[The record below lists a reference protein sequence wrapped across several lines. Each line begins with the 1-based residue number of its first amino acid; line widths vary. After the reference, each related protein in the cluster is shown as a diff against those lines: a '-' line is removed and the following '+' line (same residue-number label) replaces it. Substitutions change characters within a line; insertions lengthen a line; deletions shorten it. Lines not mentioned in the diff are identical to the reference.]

1 MSGEAVSVRNKL
13 SELTLLEGVPAGCC
27 LYVCPVAFWGLVG
40 FYFLFQRE
48 RSFRGLKIKSKHIN
62 LAFFF
67 QQDNLL
73 GLSEQ
78 LSVSVWLCLCVRDSD
93 GE

>member
-1 MSGEAVSVRNKL
+1 MLFICMPSGIL
-13 SELTLLEGVPAGCC
+13 GVGW
-27 LYVCPVAFWGLVG
+27 V
-40 FYFLFQRE
+40 LFSISE